1 METEPVVEE
10 HAPRKPSTEADLL
23 RAGVGMLNPVA
34 RAQIRFIQRSLQ
46 RGPLDHALRWCQ
58 RQIGARWIN
67 ASLTNLR
74 QVHGVDRLPKLRPDE
89 SFILV
94 SNHRSF
100 FDLYAVSA
108 YLVASGL
115 PHRLLFPVRANFFYD
130 NPLGPLVNGM
140 MSFFAMYPPIFR
152 QPSRA
157 AFNLAGLDEIVRLL
171 KAGGMFVGVH
181 PEGTR
186 KKDDDPYTL
195 LPPQAGVGR
204 LIYHA
209 RVPVIPVF
217 INGLGNSIPKQIAGN
232 VTKKGEPV
240 HIVFGAPIDFG
251 GLFDVAA
258 SPRAYKKLSERTLSR
273 RFTRSDRK
281 RSGTGQKGLTERRLK
296 D

>member
-1 METEPVVEE
+1 MSMQAQHHEAGAEE
-10 HAPRKPSTEADLL
+10 HVPRKPSTEADLL
-23 RAGVGMLNPVA
+23 HAGAGTLDMVA

-46 RGPLDHALRWCQ
+46 PGPLDRALRWCQ
-58 RQIGARWIN
+58 KQIGARWIN

-74 QVHGVDRLPKLRPDE
+74 QVHGVERLPELRADE
-89 SFILV
+89 SFLLV

-130 NPLGPLVNGM
+130 NPLGPLVNGV

-171 KAGGMFVGVH
+171 KQGGVFVGVH

-195 LPPQAGVGR
+195 LPPQSGVGR

-209 RVPVIPVF
+209 GVPVIPVF
-217 INGLGNSIPKQIAGN
+217 INGLGNSIPKQVAGN
-232 VTKKGEPV
+232 VTKKGSPV

-251 GLFDVAA
+251 DLREVAP
-258 SPRAYKKLSERTLSR
+258 SPRAYKRLSERALEAIH
-273 RFTRSDRK
+273 
-281 RSGTGQKGLTERRLK
+281 GLGQEEKELRARGVN
-296 D
+296 

>member
-1 METEPVVEE
+1 MQSETILEE
-10 HAPRKPSTEADLL
+10 RSPRKPSTEADLL
-23 RAGVGMLNPVA
+23 RAGAGMLDPVA

-46 RGPLDHALRWCQ
+46 PGALDRTFRWCQ

-74 QVHGVDRLPKLRPDE
+74 RVHGAERLPELRPE
-89 SFILV
+89 QSFLLV

-100 FDLYAVSA
+100 FDLYVVSA
-108 YLVASGL
+108 YLVTSGL

-130 NPLGPLVNGM
+130 NPLGPFVNGV

-171 KAGGMFVGVH
+171 KGGGMFVGVH

-195 LPPQAGVGR
+195 LAPQPGVGR
-204 LIYHA
+204 LIYHS

-217 INGLGNSIPKQIAGN
+217 VNGLGNSIPKQIAGN
-232 VTKKGEPV
+232 LTKKGPPV
-240 HIVFGAPIDFG
+240 NIVFGAPIDFG
-251 GLFDVAA
+251 SLLDVPA
-258 SPRAYKKLSERTLSR
+258 SPRAYKRLSEKSLEVIHVL
-273 RFTRSDRK
+273 
-281 RSGTGQKGLTERRLK
+281 GQEEKAYRAGGVN
-296 D
+296 